1 MSSRSTKPTENRC
14 PECGKG
20 VLRRDVVSKVIE
32 GPGGRVRVDGLL
44 PDRCS
49 ECRAL
54 VWPNSE
60 LERAR
65 EIVAIKLRKA
75 AA

>member
-1 MSSRSTKPTENRC
+1 MIAVQGSRF
-14 PECGKG
+14 
-20 VLRRDVVSKVIE
+20 
-32 GPGGRVRVDGLL
+32 RVDGLL

-49 ECRAL
+49 ECGTL

-65 EIVAIKLRKA
+65 EIVAIKLRKLA
-75 AA
+75 A